1 MHFFFGDKIR
11 SVDALLTVCQ
21 EVKNFKFCVKI
32 LRFCDS
38 SQDRSTAEPF
48 NEIFGL
54 DIKTGFLSLQKEMSA
69 LLKSFIET

>member
-1 MHFFFGDKIR
+1 
-11 SVDALLTVCQ
+11 LLTVCQ

-48 NEIFGL
+48 QRNFWSGH
-54 DIKTGFLSLQKEMSA
+54 KNWVFVVAKRNVSSSK
-69 LLKSFIET
+69 KFY